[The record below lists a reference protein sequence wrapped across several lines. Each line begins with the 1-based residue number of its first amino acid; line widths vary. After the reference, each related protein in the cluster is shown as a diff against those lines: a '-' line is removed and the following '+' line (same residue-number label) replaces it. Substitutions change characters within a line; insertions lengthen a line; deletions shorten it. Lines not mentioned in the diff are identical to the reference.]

1 MQGDSPRIL
10 YVEDHSDAAEMLRI
24 ELTAGGEYD
33 VTIAGSGEEA
43 LELLRGQ
50 SFDLYIVDFFLP
62 GISGAELCRQIR
74 ELHPAAPVIAC
85 SASKSDLIKKDA
97 LGEGA
102 TQFISKPFD
111 IEVIV
116 DAVRQLLPK
125 PRPKQASSE

>member
-43 LELLRGQ
+43 LELLRGE

-85 SASKSDLIKKDA
+85 SASKSDLIRNDT

-102 TQFISKPFD
+102 TQFVSKPFD

-116 DAVRQLLPK
+116 DAVKQLLSK
-125 PRPKQASSE
+125 PRPKQASS

>member
-1 MQGDSPRIL
+1 
-10 YVEDHSDAAEMLRI
+10 MLRI
-24 ELTAGGEYD
+24 ELTVGGEYD

-50 SFDLYIVDFFLP
+50 VFDLYIVDFFLP

-85 SASKSDLIKKDA
+85 SASKSDLIRNDT

-102 TQFISKPFD
+102 TQFVSKPFD

-116 DAVRQLLPK
+116 DAVKQLLSK
-125 PRPKQASSE
+125 PRPKQASS